1 MDREIYGYIRVST
14 KEQRTDRQKNALDEF
29 GVPPQNVFTDKISG
43 KNFNRPAWKKLMK
56 KLRPDDLLVV
66 KSVDRLGRNYA
77 EMIEEWRIITKEKQ
91 ADIYVI
97 DMPILDTRGK
107 RDLMGT
113 LIGDL
118 VLALMSFFSQS
129 ERDAI
134 RKRQAEGIAVAKAKG
149 IKFGATPMKPPVD
162 FPGIHRQWAK
172 GELSARE
179 AAKILGVSHHT
190 FLKWARKLGAELNFR
205 AQ

>member
-1 MDREIYGYIRVST
+1 MDKKIYGYIRVST
-14 KEQRTDRQKNALDEF
+14 KEQHIDRQQIALDEF
-29 GVPPQNVFTDKISG
+29 GVPPQNVFIDKMSG
-43 KNFNRPAWKKLMK
+43 KNFDRPAWKKLMR
-56 KLRPDDLLVV
+56 KLKPDDLLVV

-149 IKFGATPMKPPVD
+149 IKFGAAPMKPPAE
-162 FPGIHRQWAK
+162 FPGIHSQWAK
-172 GELSARE
+172 GELSARG
-179 AAKILGVSHHT
+179 AAKMLGVSHHT
-190 FLKWARKLGAELNFR
+190 FLKWARKMGSEANLS